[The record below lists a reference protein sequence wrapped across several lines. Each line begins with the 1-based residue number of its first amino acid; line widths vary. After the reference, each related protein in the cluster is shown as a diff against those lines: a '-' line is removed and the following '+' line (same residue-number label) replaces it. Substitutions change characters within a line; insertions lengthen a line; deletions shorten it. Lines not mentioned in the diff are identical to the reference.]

1 MRIINPSFGHAPLA
15 TEKVKSGP
23 VDWLRDPIML
33 FSNSKPNAMEL
44 LEGLRAKLGTV
55 RSVEGGIDFISKD
68 TASRPAPPE
77 MIDKVALKYKAALL
91 ALGD

>member
-1 MRIINPSFGHAPLA
+1 MRIINPSFGHAPA
-15 TEKVKSGP
+15 SRETVKAGT
-23 VDWLRDPIML
+23 VDWLRDPILL

-44 LEGLRAKLGTV
+44 LDGLRAKLGAV
-55 RSVEGGIDFISKD
+55 RSVKGGIDFISKD

-77 MIDKVALKYKAALL
+77 MIDKVALGYKAALL

>member
-1 MRIINPSFGHAPLA
+1 MRIINPSFGHQPIS
-15 TEKVKSGP
+15 TEKVTAGA
-23 VDWLRDPIML
+23 VDWLRDPIIL

-44 LEGLRAKLGTV
+44 LDGLRAKLGAV

-77 MIDKVALKYKAALL
+77 MIDMVAHKYKAALL

>member
-1 MRIINPSFGHAPLA
+1 MRIVNPSFGVQPVS
-15 TEKVKSGP
+15 TEKRIAGA
-23 VDWLRDPIML
+23 VDWRRDPIML

-44 LEGLRAKLGTV
+44 LHGLKAKLGSI
-55 RSVEGGIDFISKD
+55 RSVDGIDFLSKD
-68 TASRPAPPE
+68 TASRAAPAE

>member
-1 MRIINPSFGHAPLA
+1 MRIINPSFGHQPVS
-15 TEKVKSGP
+15 TEKVKAGT
-23 VDWLRDPIML
+23 VDWLRDPIIL
-33 FSNSKPNAMEL
+33 FSNSKPNSQEL
-44 LEGLRAKLGTV
+44 LEGLRAKLGAVRTV
-55 RSVEGGIDFISKD
+55 TGGIDFISKD